1 MFPYID
7 LPSLPLPFGQKID
20 VFGVL
25 STAGVI
31 TGALLAAR
39 AAKQYGPGDDTPL
52 RDVVPWAV
60 VIGLIGGH
68 FMHIF
73 AYHPELVRSVPLT
86 LLTMVA
92 LGGVAIGVFRMKR
105 SENTRWAIFL
115 GVCAVYYFITQNAFP
130 DRHADFV
137 TAVKAWDGLSSM
149 GGVLGALLGIFI
161 YFRKEKIP
169 LAPYLDAL
177 ALGTAPGWA
186 IARIGCYLVH
196 DHPGW
201 RTDFFLAV
209 AYPERDSHGIFYGG
223 PRHDLGLYDF
233 FVLSA
238 IAALIWALRPKLYG
252 RGLLMGILAV
262 VYSVSRFCLDFLR
275 ASDLGFVDKR
285 YGPFTPAQFIVTGIF
300 IAGVRLLVLGF
311 RQKPPQGSSPALTRQ
326 GQSS

>member
-7 LPSLPLPFGQKID
+7 LPALPLPFGQKID
-20 VFGVL
+20 IFGVM

-39 AAKQYGPGDDTPL
+39 AAKKYGPGDDTPL

-60 VIGLIGGH
+60 IIGLYGGH

-73 AYHPELVRSVPLT
+73 AYHPELVRNVPLT
-86 LLTMVA
+86 LGIVVA
-92 LGGVAIGVFRMKR
+92 LGVVGFFIYRQKWSDNARWAAFIGVCG
-105 SENTRWAIFL
+105 AIYL
-115 GVCAVYYFITQNAFP
+115 LTKNAAP
-130 DRHADFV
+130 DVHADFM

-149 GGVLGALLGIFI
+149 GGVLGALAGIFI
-161 YFRKEKIP
+161 FFRKEKIP
-169 LAPYLDAL
+169 LTPYLDAL

-201 RTDFFLAV
+201 RTDFPLAV
-209 AYPERDSHGIFYGG
+209 DYPVQQFGG

-233 FVLSA
+233 FVLAA
-238 IAALIWALRPKLYG
+238 ISALIWGLRKKLYG
-252 RGLLMGILAV
+252 TGMLMGLLAV
-262 VYSVSRFCLDFLR
+262 IYSLCRFGLDFLR

-285 YGPFTPAQFIVTGIF
+285 YGPFTPAQFVVTGIF
-300 IAGVRLLVLGF
+300 IVGVRLLWQGRQKLGG
-311 RQKPPQGSSPALTRQ
+311 QKPPGVASPALTRE
-326 GQSS
+326 GRSP